1 MSGSSLSKR
10 DVPLPKNVQ
19 REIEAHDT
27 QISAVY
33 RMAEQAARQHD
44 QSGARI
50 TEQAVAELERIGA
63 NISRSNLPS
72 EQKSQLQ
79 SRIDE
84 AFAVH
89 DKLLNDAE
97 AEARR
102 RVQEVARST
111 QQPKRSGIDALSDNI
126 GSTLDDLADRLFK
139 W

>member
-1 MSGSSLSKR
+1 MSSSSLSKR
-10 DVPLPKNVQ
+10 DGSLPKNVQ
-19 REIEAHDT
+19 REVEAHEA
-27 QISAVY
+27 QIRAIY
-33 RMAEQAARQHD
+33 RATESAARQHD

-50 TEQAVAELERIGA
+50 TQQAISELERIGA
-63 NISRSNLPS
+63 NISRSNLPE
-72 EQKSQLQ
+72 EQKDRLQ
-79 SRIDE
+79 ARIDD

-102 RVQEVARST
+102 RVQEVARAT
-111 QQPKRSGIDALSDNI
+111 QQPKRSGLDALSDNI